1 MSIDSKI
8 SMLGNSDLVQ
18 LLSVAIVCGQDVL
31 GKECTACGWVHI
43 PETDLKRVLLT
54 LSKLFEYYFSRS
66 QNCCSY
72 FTVVLDEIG
81 KRKVKLIC
89 WWKTFCRIPVKPKN
103 VKKGWVFLLFCF

>member
-31 GKECTACGWVHI
+31 GKECTACDWVHI

-54 LSKLFEYYFSRS
+54 
-66 QNCCSY
+66 
-72 FTVVLDEIG
+72 
-81 KRKVKLIC
+81 
-89 WWKTFCRIPVKPKN
+89 
-103 VKKGWVFLLFCF
+103 